1 MSLSSH
7 YRDRALALKHV
18 MQMEGRGHGNN
29 PYHQR
34 HIDQFCEYADL
45 MAECAKAELIEML
58 PKLIEQYMKS
68 PKWQVDVDESSLKR
82 VQQKISSMLDGIFG
96 KR

>member
-1 MSLSSH
+1 MSLS
-7 YRDRALALKHV
+7 RDKAITLKHV
-18 MQMEGRGHGNN
+18 MQMEGRGHSNN

-45 MAECAKAELIEML
+45 MAESVKEEIIEML
-58 PKLIEQYMKS
+58 PQLIEKYMKN
-68 PKWQVDVDESSLKR
+68 PKYQVDVDENSLKR
-82 VQQKISSMLDGIFG
+82 VHQKISSMLDSIFG

>member
-1 MSLSSH
+1 MSLSKH
-7 YRDRALALKHV
+7 YRDRAYVQKRV
-18 MQMEGRGHGNN
+18 MMAEEQGQN
-29 PYHQR
+29 PYHSR

-45 MAECAKAELIEML
+45 VAESAKAEVIEML

-82 VQQKISSMLDGIFG
+82 VQQKINSMLDGIFG
-96 KR
+96 RR